1 MEIIPVIDLLDGNVV
16 YAQRGQRSHYRPIQS
31 PLCATSRPADI
42 VEALLQLYP
51 FNQLYI
57 ADLNAIQSQGDNA
70 LIVREIKRSHPQL
83 EIWLDGGFRQEYQ
96 LQSWQ
101 QMGITC
107 VLGSES
113 LKSLDHFLVMKA
125 NLPEEIILS
134 LDFGGNGYVGPEE
147 LLSAPTLWP
156 ERVILMTL
164 KQVGSNLG
172 PDLEKLERTVQ
183 AARTVKKTAP
193 EVYAAG
199 GIRNMADLVSLEA
212 IGVAGALMAT
222 ALHNG
227 SIASA
232 DIAAAQ

>member
-1 MEIIPVIDLLDGNVV
+1 VIDLLDGNVV
-16 YAQRGQRSHYRPIQS
+16 YALRGQRSHYRPIQS

-51 FNQLYI
+51 FNRLYI
-57 ADLNAIQSQGDNA
+57 ADLNAIQNQGDNA
-70 LIVREIKRSHPQL
+70 LIVGEIKKSHPQL

-96 LQSWQ
+96 LKTWQ

-125 NLPEEIILS
+125 NLPEGIILS
-134 LDFGGNGYVGPEE
+134 LDFDSNGYVGPEA
-147 LLSAPTLWP
+147 LLAAPNLWP
-156 ERVILMTL
+156 DRVILMTL
-164 KQVGSNLG
+164 EQVGSNLG
-172 PDLEKLERTVQ
+172 PDLEKLKRTVQ
-183 AARTVKKTAP
+183 TARTVKKTAP

-199 GIRNMADLVSLEA
+199 GIRNMADVAGLGA
-212 IGVAGALMAT
+212 IGVAGALIAT

-227 SIASA
+227 SITSK
-232 DIAAAQ
+232 DIAAAQR